1 MKYTIAVY
9 NHIAVTKES
18 FVHLHVLIGQRT
30 DYELSPNDGIG
41 LTVANKQFNDNPFR
55 QMVGIGIRERPTEE
69 IMRETCGE
77 ESMR

>member
-1 MKYTIAVY
+1 MKYTISVY

-18 FVHLHVLIGQRT
+18 FVHLLVLIGQRN

-41 LTVANKQFNDNPFR
+41 LTVVDKKFDDNPFR
-55 QMVGIGIRERPTEE
+55 QMVGIGIRRRPTEE
-69 IMRETCGE
+69 IMRETRGE